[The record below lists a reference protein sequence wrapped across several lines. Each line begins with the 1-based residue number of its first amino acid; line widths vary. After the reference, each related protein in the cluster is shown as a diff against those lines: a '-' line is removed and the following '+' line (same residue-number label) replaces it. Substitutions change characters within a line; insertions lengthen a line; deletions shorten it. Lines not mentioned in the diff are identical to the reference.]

1 MLGLATN
8 RCCRTAGAE
17 QPVNQTAMRLR
28 PANKR
33 FRRAAALFRIVGL
46 VAMLCTYKRT
56 DEAVYSLQNK
66 KTFAAGRGAGF
77 SGAKRSPWVSPL
89 LKEVSEATFRLP
101 W

>member
-8 RCCRTAGAE
+8 RCCRMAGDE

-46 VAMLCTYKRT
+46 VAMLFTYKRT

-66 KTFAAGRGAGF
+66 KTFAVRRGEED
-77 SGAKRSPWVSPL
+77 RSDSIADGSSSRAARTSP
-89 LKEVSEATFRLP
+89 VQ
-101 W
+101 